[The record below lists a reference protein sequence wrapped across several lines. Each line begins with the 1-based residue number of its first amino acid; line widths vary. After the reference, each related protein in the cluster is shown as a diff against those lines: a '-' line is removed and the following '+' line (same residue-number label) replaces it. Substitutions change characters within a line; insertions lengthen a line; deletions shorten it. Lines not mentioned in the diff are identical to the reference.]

1 MTSIDARAFDDCDS
15 LTSINIPNSVTSIG
29 FEAFYGCSG
38 LTNIN
43 IPAGVT
49 NIGIKAFFNCTN
61 LDIVIDNSPKNVNVD
76 YAAFEGCKSVT
87 WLKE

>member
-1 MTSIDARAFDDCDS
+1 MTSIGYG
-15 LTSINIPNSVTSIG
+15 V
-29 FEAFYGCSG
+29 FYDCSG

-61 LDIVIDNSPKNVNVD
+61 LDVAINNSKNNVVVGED
-76 YAAFEGCKSVT
+76 AFEGCKSVT